1 MGENKPIFLN
11 IREEMNQ
18 EKQIKDL
25 AQDLRLLGVRPGG
38 VLMVHS
44 SLKSI
49 GWLSKGA
56 ETVTQ
61 SLQEALTETGT
72 LLMPALTY
80 ETVRSDHPVFDLQ
93 HTPSC
98 VGAIPEYFRV
108 RPGTLR
114 SLHPTHSACGTGRFA
129 QELLSA
135 HVQDTTPC
143 GPHSPFH
150 RLPDFDGQ
158 VLMLGCG
165 LRPNTSMHAI
175 EELVKPPYLFG
186 SAILYTLVDGDGH
199 TIQKKYTCHNFR
211 GWIQRY
217 DRVAEVLDE
226 PQLRLGMVGE
236 APTYLIEAK
245 AMRKAAL
252 SALHK
257 NPLYFVDQ
265 VRFP

>member
-1 MGENKPIFLN
+1 M
-11 IREEMNQ
+11 EEMNQ
-18 EKQIKDL
+18 EKHIRGL
-25 AQDLRLLGVRPGG
+25 TRDLRLLGVRLGG

-49 GWLSKGA
+49 GWLPKGA
-56 ETVTQ
+56 ETVIQ

-80 ETVRSDHPVFDLQ
+80 ETVRPDLPVFDLR

-114 SLHPTHSACGTGRFA
+114 SLHPTHSVCGIGPLA
-129 QELLSA
+129 EELLSV
-135 HVQDTTPC
+135 HIQDTTPC
-143 GPHSPFH
+143 GSHSPFH

-158 VLMLGCG
+158 VLMVGCG

-175 EELVKPPYLFG
+175 EELVKPPYLFS
-186 SAILYTLVDGDGH
+186 SAISYTLIDGDGH
-199 TIQKKYTCHNFR
+199 TIRKKYTRHNFQ
-211 GWIQRY
+211 GWVQRY
-217 DRVAEVLDE
+217 DRIAEVLDE
-226 PQLRLGMVGE
+226 PQLRLGKVGK

-245 AMRKAAL
+245 ALRKAAL
-252 SALHK
+252 SALQK
-257 NPLYFVDQ
+257 NPLYFVEQ
-265 VRFP
+265 IRSH